1 MRRLFWLSMGATIG
15 VLVVRRVERLID
27 SLTPRSI
34 AVRTVGRLRELADQM
49 AAFTADVREAAAERE
64 VELRRASLRA
74 VPPSAA

>member
-1 MRRLFWLSMGATIG
+1 MGATIG